1 MKLTIHQRKVLIWDF
16 EIFMKKLDVIFF
28 SLFTAEARPYLV
40 FANKDDIRFVEVSPK
55 QFHSSK
61 TTIVVKKLDDVAA
74 LDYFLAK
81 NKVCWTEISSAVI
94 RCSEVDPEKKG
105 KVDKEIIVSDGLLKP
120 EGKNLFTIG
129 YKSL

>member
-1 MKLTIHQRKVLIWDF
+1 M
-16 EIFMKKLDVIFF
+16 
-28 SLFTAEARPYLV
+28 

-120 EGKNLFTIG
+120 EGKNSFFYQSQLGTKFYKFTIFIFF
-129 YKSL
+129 YFFLRNYNDVRMSISQ

>member
-1 MKLTIHQRKVLIWDF
+1 M
-16 EIFMKKLDVIFF
+16 
-28 SLFTAEARPYLV
+28 V

-120 EGKNLFTIG
+120 EGKNSFFIPVTIG
-129 YKSL
+129 C

>member
-1 MKLTIHQRKVLIWDF
+1 M
-16 EIFMKKLDVIFF
+16 
-28 SLFTAEARPYLV
+28 V

-120 EGKNLFTIG
+120 EGKNSFFTSHNRVQKFINSRNYNDVNHEG
-129 YKSL
+129 ARHCRKLLGRRSVRFLVL

>member
-1 MKLTIHQRKVLIWDF
+1 MKPYSTDMGAIDF
-16 EIFMKKLDVIFF
+16 ELFMKKLSVIFF
-28 SLFTAEARPYLV
+28 FFTAEARPYLV

-120 EGKNLFTIG
+120 EGKNSFFHQ
-129 YKSL
+129 SQ